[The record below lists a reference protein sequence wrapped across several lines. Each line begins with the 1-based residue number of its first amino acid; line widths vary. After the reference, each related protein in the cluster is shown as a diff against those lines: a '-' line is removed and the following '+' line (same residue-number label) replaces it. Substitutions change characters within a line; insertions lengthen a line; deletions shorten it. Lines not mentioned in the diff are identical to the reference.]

1 MATFNLWQWL
11 LLALVVFAIVLPT
24 LVAAAMIWFGPRHD
38 TPRLPRS
45 VRRSGDATGA
55 TGATPALSLLSG
67 ITGDGS

>member
-55 TGATPALSLLSG
+55 APALSLLSG